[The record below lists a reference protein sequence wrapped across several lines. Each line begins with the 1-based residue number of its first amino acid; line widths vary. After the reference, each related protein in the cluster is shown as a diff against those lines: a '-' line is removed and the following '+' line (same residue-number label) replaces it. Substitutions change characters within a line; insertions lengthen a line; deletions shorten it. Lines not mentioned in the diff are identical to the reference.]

1 MDGRDERD
9 DQKVRREM
17 ERIKQREGIERRQDG
32 LHKIYSTSTSTAA
45 LTNSGISHKVASSPP
60 VFSSIQS
67 PVITTTSSSTN
78 TFTISAVIHNDLLCN
93 DGSEFVCVCQQ
104 NAGNLLKSYVLCNE
118 LIELDKL
125 PVIEMNIRRVN
136 LSARLHTN
144 ETYESY
150 FKRRVAAVVSN
161 YCEQQ
166 ADECM
171 ATTLR
176 LRKENVVLLSIKPN
190 NLQSTAI
197 GFVITKS
204 QRRSTLSTMTI
215 LDSIKVKYVLSAQ
228 LAALSRILGGVRIEQ
243 VEIVTMEKY
252 RNNNSSESIQ
262 RHNFGL
268 LLILS
273 IVATFL
279 TMTYTIAAV
288 RVCRDCYAKRQ
299 AKKNASNLNI
309 AFETPNYGTCTQQKQ
324 NEMSGNYEI
333 HSTMKMR
340 TSEENDP
347 NNSNQGEVAVF
358 TNYQMKRMFQ
368 CDPSQLPGEEI
379 PPLPQTSNDLF
390 IIFASKSLI
399 DPKSQTCNPQSKLI
413 IHQSLKA
420 EQKKNSPLSHKSDDE
435 NNIVEVPQKC
445 TNILA
450 KSEETAKT
458 SSHFNSNL
466 TACFCEPKYE
476 FFEQQ
481 TKELPISTCNQ
492 PMAEESLQPTCSQT
506 ETIPKLMNSNLKGPT
521 TDEQIEAVWKQLE
534 IGNESTWLPNAQEPR
549 DKPYCLTGS
558 FSESSFKAANYYNEE
573 TVNLELYQS
582 NRRTKSRTK
591 NEISGLKTIPLTDQL
606 GHLQESKHSDG
617 FAKDENHIVQ
627 KSRTT
632 HQFNDWS
639 SESDDGEIGAYHKLS
654 EIEEEGGNDRSPEF
668 ITVSCTKTF
677 IEDPIISRNEKDF
690 GLNLDVQS
698 KTFISTEQ
706 FKVSNTDMS
715 CYEQLQ
721 ESAPP
726 LNSSSTS
733 NRVTPKEFASFT
745 PTDDLK

>member
-1 MDGRDERD
+1 MLLILLLYFILCILCD
-9 DQKVRREM
+9 K
-17 ERIKQREGIERRQDG
+17 
-32 LHKIYSTSTSTAA
+32 LLPLAAAA
-45 LTNSGISHKVASSPP
+45 LTNSGISHKVALSPP
-60 VFSSIQS
+60 VSSSIQS
-67 PVITTTSSSTN
+67 PVIATTSN

-288 RVCRDCYAKRQ
+288 RVCR
-299 AKKNASNLNI
+299 L
-309 AFETPNYGTCTQQKQ
+309 
-324 NEMSGNYEI
+324 
-333 HSTMKMR
+333 
-340 TSEENDP
+340 
-347 NNSNQGEVAVF
+347 
-358 TNYQMKRMFQ
+358 
-368 CDPSQLPGEEI
+368 
-379 PPLPQTSNDLF
+379 DLF
-390 IIFASKSLI
+390 R
-399 DPKSQTCNPQSKLI
+399 
-413 IHQSLKA
+413 
-420 EQKKNSPLSHKSDDE
+420 
-435 NNIVEVPQKC
+435 NINK
-445 TNILA
+445 
-450 KSEETAKT
+450 
-458 SSHFNSNL
+458 
-466 TACFCEPKYE
+466 
-476 FFEQQ
+476 
-481 TKELPISTCNQ
+481 
-492 PMAEESLQPTCSQT
+492 
-506 ETIPKLMNSNLKGPT
+506 
-521 TDEQIEAVWKQLE
+521 
-534 IGNESTWLPNAQEPR
+534 
-549 DKPYCLTGS
+549 
-558 FSESSFKAANYYNEE
+558 
-573 TVNLELYQS
+573 
-582 NRRTKSRTK
+582 
-591 NEISGLKTIPLTDQL
+591 
-606 GHLQESKHSDG
+606 
-617 FAKDENHIVQ
+617 
-627 KSRTT
+627 
-632 HQFNDWS
+632 
-639 SESDDGEIGAYHKLS
+639 
-654 EIEEEGGNDRSPEF
+654 
-668 ITVSCTKTF
+668 
-677 IEDPIISRNEKDF
+677 
-690 GLNLDVQS
+690 
-698 KTFISTEQ
+698 
-706 FKVSNTDMS
+706 
-715 CYEQLQ
+715 
-721 ESAPP
+721 
-726 LNSSSTS
+726 
-733 NRVTPKEFASFT
+733 
-745 PTDDLK
+745 